1 MKEFAYIHDSKQGSP
16 VKTVPALASFNEEQ
30 LDEVLIYA
38 FIYSGASNWQNTQAT
53 ITIHIPG
60 QPPITTRLTE
70 GGDDR
75 PVGVI
80 ARLINVD
87 GTIKVERINQYF
99 DDRESI
105 DQAFGWG
112 LEWHPT
118 KGKR

>member
-1 MKEFAYIHDSKQGSP
+1 M
-16 VKTVPALASFNEEQ
+16 ALEGDDRSGDNSHGEWLFINGTHWQ
-30 LDEVLIYA
+30 QIDEVLIYA
-38 FIYSGASNWQNTQAT
+38 FIYSGASNWQSTHAT
-53 ITIHIPG
+53 ITIHIPD
-60 QPPITTRLTE
+60 QPSITTRLTE

-105 DQAFGWG
+105 DKAFGWG
-112 LEWHPT
+112 LEWHST
-118 KGKR
+118 KGKG